1 MKINQINMKTF
12 CVIPAYNE
20 EKNIFTTISQVLPRV
35 DFLIIVDDCSR
46 DQTYEQSCRILSS
59 ENINSE
65 LKNKLKILRHPINL
79 GQGASLQ
86 TGNEYALKNGADI
99 IIHFDADGQF
109 LAEEISQVV
118 APIKKG
124 EADIVFGS
132 RFLNIKSDLPAF
144 KKNIIMPLAK
154 IFNFMFFGIKT
165 SDPQSG
171 FRAMTREVAEKIKI
185 ENNRM
190 AHCTEILA
198 KAHKYKFR
206 IEEVPITVLYK
217 EFGQKFS
224 GGFRIIKDLFFRK
237 ISG

>member
-1 MKINQINMKTF
+1 MKTF

-35 DFLIIVDDCSR
+35 DFLVIVDDCSR
-46 DQTYEQSCRILSS
+46 DQTYEQSCRILNS
-59 ENINSE
+59 ENISSE

-86 TGNEYALKNGADI
+86 TGNEYALKNEADI

-109 LAEEISQVV
+109 LAEEIEKVIN
-118 APIKKG
+118 PIKQGK
-124 EADIVFGS
+124 ADIVFGS
-132 RFLNIKSDLPAF
+132 RFLDIKSEIPSF

-154 IFNFMFFGIKT
+154 LFNLIFFGIKT

-171 FRAMTREVAEKIKI
+171 FRAMTKEVTQKIKI

-206 IEEVPITVLYK
+206 IAEVPITVVYK
-217 EFGQKFS
+217 KFGQKFS
-224 GGFRIIKDLFFRK
+224 GGFKIIKDLFFRK

>member
-1 MKINQINMKTF
+1 MPIF
-12 CVIPAYNE
+12 CIIPAYNE
-20 EKNIFTTISQVLPRV
+20 SKNITQTVMSALEYV
-35 DFLIIVDDCSR
+35 DKVVVVDDCSQ
-46 DQTYEQSCRILSS
+46 DKTIE
-59 ENINSE
+59 EVEKINN
-65 LKNKLKILRHPINL
+65 NKIKILRHPINL
-79 GQGASLQ
+79 GQGAALQ
-86 TGNEYALKNGADI
+86 TGNEYALKNEADF

-109 LAEEISQVV
+109 LAKEISRVITPV
-118 APIKKG
+118 KND

-132 RFLNIKSDLPAF
+132 RFLNIKSDIPSF

-154 IFNFMFFGIKT
+154 IFNFVFFGIKT

-171 FRAMTREVAEKIKI
+171 FRAMTKEVAEKIKI

-206 IEEVPITVLYK
+206 IKEVPITVVYN